1 MLCLKLLKLR
11 DRVLKL
17 QCRTKGQIM
26 YKNVGVGGRPPATGC
41 KAGMQ
46 LPPLILP
53 VINGRS
59 KGVLCMKL
67 IASATLSVPL
77 LCLSQSESL
86 SQLAQLELD
95 SVRTQPARPCHVQL
109 SNHLP

>member
-1 MLCLKLLKLR
+1 MGLNLLKLLR
-11 DRVLKL
+11 HVLKL
-17 QCRTKGQIM
+17 RCRTKGQIM
-26 YKNVGVGGRPPATGC
+26 YKNVGVGGQPPATAC

-46 LPPLILP
+46 LPPRVLMA
-53 VINGRS
+53 
-59 KGVLCMKL
+59 VLCMKL
-67 IASATLSVPL
+67 IAIATLSVCIAL

-109 SNHLP
+109 SRHLP

>member
-1 MLCLKLLKLR
+1 MPLHPQLLVIFPFFPRDIELR
-11 DRVLKL
+11 
-17 QCRTKGQIM
+17 
-26 YKNVGVGGRPPATGC
+26 
-41 KAGMQ
+41 
-46 LPPLILP
+46 
-53 VINGRS
+53 RS